1 MTSIGSSLLLSA
13 LSCITL
19 NIGELC
25 SLSIQRNDIIPSEY
39 IGANKP
45 VNFEDYSI
53 KTFSISNET
62 IKLDDDILSEYNV
75 ILTFANKLLSENIH
89 IDMEIQNIIDEHFW
103 DML

>member
-1 MTSIGSSLLLSA
+1 MEYKIG
-13 LSCITL
+13 
-19 NIGELC
+19 
-25 SLSIQRNDIIPSEY
+25 D
-39 IGANKP
+39 
-45 VNFEDYSI
+45 
-53 KTFSISNET
+53 ET